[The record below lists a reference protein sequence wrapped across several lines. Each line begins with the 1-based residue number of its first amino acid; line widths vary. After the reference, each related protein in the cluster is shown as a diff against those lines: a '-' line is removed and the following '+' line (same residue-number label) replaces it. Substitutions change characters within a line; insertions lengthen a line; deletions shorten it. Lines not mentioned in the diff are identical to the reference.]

1 MIIRRKFIAA
11 LVSSAFCCFA
21 AQAKVASELSV
32 PNIHSPEIEKQPF
45 YPFIELKGSALQRGV
60 TYGQSAAEQIDR
72 NIKFY
77 ASVFQSSAGIDWEKA
92 KSLAAKFLPVIQ
104 KYSPESIEEMK
115 GIAQGSGKSFEDIL
129 TLNCRSEVLFANSDA
144 CTCIMVPAELGEG
157 GNVFMGQTWD
167 WLAKARSNSVILKV
181 EQEGRPEILM
191 VCEAGL
197 VGGKGLNSEGLGVC
211 LNAASVGKGKIGMPL
226 HLMMRNI
233 LNSSLP
239 TEALKAV
246 SAVPRAGSGVFNI
259 ASRSNYEMQV
269 EFSPD
274 AFDVIMSK
282 GEALVHT
289 NHYLSALIAPKDV
302 AKSFISSTY
311 TRLNG
316 VQRQLSKMKGPI
328 GMKGLFRLLSDH
340 ELYPE
345 SVCYHEDPRQSGE
358 RYCTVYA
365 MVMDVTSGILW
376 ISAGYPCEGKI
387 SEYRL

>member
-11 LVSSAFCCFA
+11 LVSGIFCGFA
-21 AQAKVASELSV
+21 ARAKVVSELQV
-32 PNIHSPEIEKQPF
+32 PKIHSPEIEKQPF
-45 YPFIELKGSALQRGV
+45 YPFIELKGSARQRGV
-60 TYGQSAAEQIDR
+60 TYGRNAAEQIDR

-92 KSLAAKFLPVIQ
+92 KSLAEKFMPVIQ

-115 GIAQGSGKSFEDIL
+115 GIAHGSGKSFEDIL

-144 CTCIMVPAELGEG
+144 CTCIMVPAELGED

-167 WLAKARSNSVILKV
+167 WFAKARSNSVILKV
-181 EQEGRPEILM
+181 EQQGAPTILM

-274 AFDVIMSK
+274 AFDVIMGH

-289 NHYLSALIAPKDV
+289 NHYLSALIAPKDA
-302 AKSFISSTY
+302 AKSFIPSTY

-316 VQRQLSKMKGPI
+316 VQRQLSGMKGPI
-328 GMKGLFRLLSDH
+328 GMKRLFRLLSDH

-345 SVCYHEDPRQSGE
+345 SVCYHEDPRLSGE

-365 MVMDVTSGILW
+365 MVMDVCSGILW